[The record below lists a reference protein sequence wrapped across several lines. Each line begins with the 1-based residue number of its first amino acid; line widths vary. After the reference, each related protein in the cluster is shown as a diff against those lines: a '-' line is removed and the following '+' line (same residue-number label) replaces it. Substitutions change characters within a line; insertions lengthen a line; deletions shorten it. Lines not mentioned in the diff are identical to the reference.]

1 MKKMLTFFLSIVLAI
16 SILPA
21 QSIDGNYELD
31 SLVVTYVLE
40 SRDIVQTGNDGNQYT
55 TSYDSAAATYDVVI
69 GWPDASDSSLFD
81 FSLPY
86 WDIGDTMAVFNVPLG
101 SPAALAAFGLGLN
114 TDFTA
119 GAYTINEGSVYPTT
133 NTQDC
138 VTEQVFL
145 PIQDA
150 GTWTD
155 GGYDPLVTGNSVAY
169 GWGIIQSGVFATF
182 SAPDMVNHV
191 YGTDYGVGTAMPNW
205 GYITVNYTDNTFA
218 TPDGL
223 NIGWEAHDGPDANI
237 GVVSDGDPFFVQAEA
252 DLGLLNGML
261 GRSEIPVDSVTIPA
275 VAQAAA
281 ANGITI
287 NVPTENPAYM
297 AGGTG
302 IDLDGDGALDG
313 ATNSD
318 WFYVFDPT
326 GDLLGGGDGVLF
338 SGDEALQFTG
348 YYATWNVLIT
358 MNGIS
363 DGVTAAAMAGALA
376 TTPPN
381 IAAIVDSVLSYTLY
395 YWDMSDAT
403 IDAISAAGVPAA
415 ATAQVTEWLTA
426 GYTVEQVGS
435 ALLPYILGAVT
446 QAQATAGGAL
456 TYADG
461 SPVVVDD
468 SGHDL
473 SLDDF
478 QWEYTDYGLWN
489 NRGGRLWVQSYANC
503 FPATWSQYVNSH
515 WTYMGALST
524 VDNDNIT
531 ANKFEL
537 KGNYPNPFNPTTKI
551 RFTNDRAS
559 NVKVTVYSLKGEK
572 VATIMNKQVNSGTY
586 DVSWNGKNTSGKVV
600 PTGMYLYDIESDG
613 RRLQGKM
620 LFLK

>member
-473 SLDDF
+473 SLEGF
-478 QWEYTDYGLWN
+478 QWEYIDYGVWN
-489 NRGGRLWVQSYANC
+489 NAGGRLFVQSYANC
-503 FPATWSQYVNSH
+503 FPAKWTQYVDSH
-515 WTYMGALST
+515 WAYMGALST
-524 VDNDNIT
+524 VNDDNIT